1 MEYQQIHLTADLI
14 YMFVC
19 FLEMDE
25 PKEDTTWISEKL
37 PSKVDN
43 PEVTST
49 DTTVT
54 SSSGSD
60 RLKPKLKKREVW
72 GKKIDFLLACVG
84 FSVGLGNVWRFPFLC
99 YRNGGGRNDSTIFS
113 EKFDVALKIYY
124 LILKHICCRQMF
136 KRFLQFNKL
145 FLGMF

>member
-1 MEYQQIHLTADLI
+1 
-14 YMFVC
+14 
-19 FLEMDE
+19 MDE

-99 YRNGGGRNDSTIFS
+99 YRNGGGRNDLTIFS
-113 EKFDVALKIYY
+113 EKFDVALKIYF
-124 LILKHICCRQMF
+124 ILNHIWCRQMF
-136 KRFLQFNKL
+136 KRFLQFNNYFWGCFDPWYIKIPNIGY
-145 FLGMF
+145 FDVRIDKF

>member
-1 MEYQQIHLTADLI
+1 
-14 YMFVC
+14 
-19 FLEMDE
+19 MDE

-99 YRNGGGRNDSTIFS
+99 YRNGGGRNDLSIFS
-113 EKFDVALKIYY
+113 EKIDVAKQLSFI
-124 LILKHICCRQMF
+124 
-136 KRFLQFNKL
+136 
-145 FLGMF
+145 